1 MSEKD
6 QNHYVHLETM
16 LESHS
21 SSAKLW
27 KFFSIAMGIGYASF
41 LIFES
46 GNYSSGQVGVI
57 SACCVIS
64 LIIFVS
70 QWQRDSGAM
79 DRIQQEMKDLSGRG

>member
-1 MSEKD
+1 MNERD
-6 QNHYVHLETM
+6 QSHYDHLETM

-21 SSAKLW
+21 GSAKLW
-27 KFFSIAMGIGYASF
+27 KFFSIAMGIGYFSF

-57 SACCVIS
+57 SACCVVS

-70 QWQRDSGAM
+70 QWQRESGAI
-79 DRIQQEMKDLSGRG
+79 DRIKQEMKDLSG